1 MLGPPVGGQG
11 GVDETSSSQGR
22 MKTLLFRLTKTGK
35 PSSSL
40 NLCSRLY
47 SGNSNHHN
55 AGTCGSAEGSKWT
68 SSAETGA
75 AVTEVSGYCG
85 AMI

>member
-1 MLGPPVGGQG
+1 M
-11 GVDETSSSQGR
+11 DETPSSQGR
-22 MKTLLFRLTKTGK
+22 MKTLLFRLMKMGK
-35 PSSSL
+35 PSASL
-40 NLCSRLY
+40 NLCSHLY
-47 SGNSNHHN
+47 SGNSSPHD

-75 AVTEVSGYCG
+75 AATEVSGYCG